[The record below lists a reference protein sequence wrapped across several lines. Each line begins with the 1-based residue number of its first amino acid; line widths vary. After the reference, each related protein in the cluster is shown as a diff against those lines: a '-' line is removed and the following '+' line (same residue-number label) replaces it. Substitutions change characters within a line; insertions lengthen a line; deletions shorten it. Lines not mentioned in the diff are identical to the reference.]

1 MISVEEKK
9 RIDNFLEV
17 HLKELSQP
25 KDGGMPRC
33 PFAYSKR
40 VPIVHT
46 EEYMDIMKHM
56 INFPYEEDIH
66 GMLIVLHHVTDRE
79 EGQDLIGLCKTPYF
93 TQRDLLFI
101 EYNYN
106 HYKNEL
112 NDPTIR
118 FFIIQKISETTK
130 ASEKLVKRGYY
141 DHYRDNLVF
150 RKIREGMGKTHFFK
164 QPELEK

>member
-1 MISVEEKK
+1 
-9 RIDNFLEV
+9 
-17 HLKELSQP
+17 
-25 KDGGMPRC
+25 
-33 PFAYSKR
+33 
-40 VPIVHT
+40 
-46 EEYMDIMKHM
+46 MD
-56 INFPYEEDIH
+56 YA
-66 GMLIVLHHVTDRE
+66 
-79 EGQDLIGLCKTPYF
+79 KTHF

>member
-1 MISVEEKK
+1 
-9 RIDNFLEV
+9 
-17 HLKELSQP
+17 
-25 KDGGMPRC
+25 
-33 PFAYSKR
+33 
-40 VPIVHT
+40 
-46 EEYMDIMKHM
+46 MDYAK
-56 INFPYEEDIH
+56 
-66 GMLIVLHHVTDRE
+66 LH
-79 EGQDLIGLCKTPYF
+79 F

-150 RKIREGMGKTHFFK
+150 RKYEKEWAKHIFK
-164 QPELEK
+164 QPRIGEIGDLYG